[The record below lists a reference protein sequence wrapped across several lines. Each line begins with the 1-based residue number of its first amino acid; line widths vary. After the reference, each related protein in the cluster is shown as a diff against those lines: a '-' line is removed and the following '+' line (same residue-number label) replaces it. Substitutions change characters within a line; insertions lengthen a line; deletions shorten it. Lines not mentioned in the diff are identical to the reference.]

1 MQNTVFRFIAAL
13 AVVCLI
19 SSCYTYQYDVGR
31 GAQTGVT
38 VTEKNQYLIYGLA
51 PLNTSDPIDMAGG
64 ATDYTVKVEHTFVDG
79 LLAAITFGI
88 YTPTTTTVT
97 R

>member
-1 MQNTVFRFIAAL
+1 MMNPFFKLLTIL
-13 AVVCLI
+13 AVVICC
-19 SSCYTYQYDVGR
+19 SSCFVYQYDVGS
-31 GAQTGVT
+31 GAQTGVE
-38 VTEKNQYLIYGLA
+38 VTEKNHYLIQGLA
-51 PLNTSDPIDMAGG
+51 PLNVSDPTEMAGEV
-64 ATDYTVKVEHTFVDG
+64 TDYTVKVEHTFVDG